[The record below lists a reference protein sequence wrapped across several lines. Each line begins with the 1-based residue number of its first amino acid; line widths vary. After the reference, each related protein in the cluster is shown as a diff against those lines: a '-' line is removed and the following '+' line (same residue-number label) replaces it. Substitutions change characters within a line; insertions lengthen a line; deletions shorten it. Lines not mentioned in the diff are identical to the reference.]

1 MIDTTILERTAGDAV
16 DTAIL
21 FRRPIAKDGPAVT
34 RLIEACPPL
43 DANSAYCNL
52 LQCTHFPD
60 TCVVAE
66 RCGQL
71 VGWVSGYRPPDAP
84 HRIFIWQVAVE
95 KGVRGL
101 GLASAMIASLLDRPS
116 LRSASELIT
125 TITRGNRASWT
136 LFRSVA
142 HSHGAALRH
151 RAYFDQDMHFDGKH
165 DTEYLVSIA
174 PLTPNG
180 SMHGMRKET
189 E

>member
-1 MIDTTILERTAGDAV
+1 MIDTTDLECCAERAADA
-16 DTAIL
+16 AIL

-43 DANSAYCNL
+43 DTNSAYCNL

-66 RCGQL
+66 RGGKI
-71 VGWVSGYRPPDAP
+71 VGWVSGYRPPDAL
-84 HRIFIWQVAVE
+84 HRIFIWQVAVDE
-95 KGVRGL
+95 GARGL
-101 GLASAMIASLLDRPS
+101 GLASAMIASLLDRRS

-125 TITRGNRASWT
+125 TITRSNRASWT
-136 LFRSVA
+136 LFKSVA
-142 HSHGAALRH
+142 HSHGAALSYQV
-151 RAYFDQDMHFDGKH
+151 YFDQHTHFDGSH

-174 PLTPNG
+174 PLTLNG
-180 SMHGMRKET
+180 SMHGMCKEM